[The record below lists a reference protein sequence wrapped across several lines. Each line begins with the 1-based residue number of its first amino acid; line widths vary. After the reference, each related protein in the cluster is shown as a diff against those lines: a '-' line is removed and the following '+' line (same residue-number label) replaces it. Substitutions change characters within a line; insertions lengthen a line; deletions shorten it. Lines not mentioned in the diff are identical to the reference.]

1 MIFWVSMPDRFFP
14 HIRRIFL
21 FLFLLPGVRFFP
33 EDAARPFLR
42 GHSASGIYTRT
53 DGRCLVL
60 ADGDR
65 LLVEECDGSFR
76 PLVRTE
82 WLARE
87 QVSRMEWIYPG
98 EGLYPCTCISVS
110 EHGSERVRFDH
121 RGRETEVLCMDG
133 DGVLRSRTRTEYR
146 EGGTAD
152 GKTAA
157 VVRETFSPQG
167 ETESETETVFHYHA
181 GGDLESEDFFS
192 DGVLQKRIRY
202 LGENRRIETVF
213 DGGRELF
220 SQEYAD
226 GVPVQNAPDGQR
238 GG

>member
-1 MIFWVSMPDRFFP
+1 MQNECDKLNEAFFFF
-14 HIRRIFL
+14 ITRR
-21 FLFLLPGVRFFP
+21 
-33 EDAARPFLR
+33 RPFIILKY
-42 GHSASGIYTRT
+42 A
-53 DGRCLVL
+53 
-60 ADGDR
+60 
-65 LLVEECDGSFR
+65 
-76 PLVRTE
+76 
-82 WLARE
+82 
-87 QVSRMEWIYPG
+87 M
-98 EGLYPCTCISVS
+98 
-110 EHGSERVRFDH
+110 
-121 RGRETEVLCMDG
+121 
-133 DGVLRSRTRTEYR
+133 
-146 EGGTAD
+146 TAD